1 MLEQI
6 GMGGGCH
13 WCTEAVFNSLI
24 GTEDIKQGFISSEP
38 PNDAYSEAV
47 LVQFDPKIIPLSA
60 LIEVHLRTHSSMS
73 NHKMRVK
80 YRSAIYVVDYK
91 QIAPVQNMLEELQN
105 QFDKPLVTEVLQFKT
120 FKASLPKFQN
130 YHQKNS
136 EGQFC
141 QTYIDP
147 KLSMLRKKYSSI
159 IK

>member
-24 GTEDIKQGFISSEP
+24 GTEDVKQGFISSEP

-47 LVQFDPKIIPLSA
+47 LVQFDPEIIPLSA
-60 LIEVHLRTHSSMS
+60 LIEVHLRTHASTS
-73 NHKMRVK
+73 NHKMRIK

-91 QIAPVQNMLEELQN
+91 QITPVQNMLEELQN

-147 KLSMLRKKYSSI
+147 KLSMLRKKYGSI
-159 IK
+159 VR

>member
-73 NHKMRVK
+73 NHKMRAK

-136 EGQFC
+136 DGQFC

-147 KLSMLRKKYSSI
+147 KLSMLRKKYNSI
-159 IK
+159 VK